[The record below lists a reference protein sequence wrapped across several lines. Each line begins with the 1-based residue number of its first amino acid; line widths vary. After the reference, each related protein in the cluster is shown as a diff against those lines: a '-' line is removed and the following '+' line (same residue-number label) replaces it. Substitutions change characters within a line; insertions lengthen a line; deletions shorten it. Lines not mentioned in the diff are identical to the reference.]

1 MELKIGISGKRM
13 LSALEQPRV
22 YRETEAYIRNVLR
35 ENGVSAFTGYT
46 ALASGADMIFADV
59 VTQRFGMPL
68 QVVLPMPLEDYAGDF
83 VGEDALKL
91 AGYMDRFGAK
101 AIRLTA
107 LSPADDTARNELYIQ
122 AGKYIVDQ
130 CKEMIFV
137 WDELPPRGRG
147 GTAEILGYYSQLR
160 DVVPV
165 KYIAVAPEPGD
176 PLYEALTAA
185 FDKSNKTA
193 LENRNNY
200 RSIWKNTLLLGL
212 FAALLFAIG
221 VGFIPGEKYPFL
233 KLLGSALELL
243 LVSIVFVLITRAKRK
258 KYHWHYLHARLQ
270 TEKLRIIK
278 CCYQAGIPVKR
289 TDSDSAG
296 SKAIRVSAVLEDKV
310 EAYDRDPIWYGNS
323 EITQYIGKVNEAVSG
338 ATYYSK
344 WYSNYCIR
352 QLIAEQQGYHTGR
365 KRKSSRDHEFW
376 ELLIRLI
383 PFLFLAALA
392 GHLVVAVCE
401 YYKLHV
407 SLLHHMTTFAIIFLP
422 ALYAAIEGRL
432 YFETWDPLKKQ
443 SEQVGARLEI
453 IKTEMQEHPAYATD
467 AGDLSL
473 QELTMNLVADVMLAD
488 NHNWHIVLE
497 GKDNYHSVL

>member
-1 MELKIGISGKRM
+1 M
-13 LSALEQPRV
+13 
-22 YRETEAYIRNVLR
+22 
-35 ENGVSAFTGYT
+35 
-46 ALASGADMIFADV
+46 
-59 VTQRFGMPL
+59 
-68 QVVLPMPLEDYAGDF
+68 
-83 VGEDALKL
+83 
-91 AGYMDRFGAK
+91 
-101 AIRLTA
+101 
-107 LSPADDTARNELYIQ
+107 
-122 AGKYIVDQ
+122 
-130 CKEMIFV
+130 
-137 WDELPPRGRG
+137 
-147 GTAEILGYYSQLR
+147 
-160 DVVPV
+160 
-165 KYIAVAPEPGD
+165 
-176 PLYEALTAA
+176 
-185 FDKSNKTA
+185 
-193 LENRNNY
+193 
-200 RSIWKNTLLLGL
+200 
-212 FAALLFAIG
+212 
-221 VGFIPGEKYPFL
+221 
-233 KLLGSALELL
+233 
-243 LVSIVFVLITRAKRK
+243 
-258 KYHWHYLHARLQ
+258 
-270 TEKLRIIK
+270 
-278 CCYQAGIPVKR
+278 
-289 TDSDSAG
+289 
-296 SKAIRVSAVLEDKV
+296 
-310 EAYDRDPIWYGNS
+310 
-323 EITQYIGKVNEAVSG
+323 NEAVSG